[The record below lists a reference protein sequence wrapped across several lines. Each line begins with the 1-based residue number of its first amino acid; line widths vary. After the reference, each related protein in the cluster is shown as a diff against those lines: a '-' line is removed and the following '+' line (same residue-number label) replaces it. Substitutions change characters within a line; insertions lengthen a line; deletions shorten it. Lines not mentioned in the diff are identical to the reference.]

1 MSPTSIFLN
10 TSLPNYQK
18 AFIHK
23 NMGDSNRVLEDD
35 LPNESYDWCC
45 VSKYGTGADDLL
57 LRIVS
62 LFLCINYH
70 QHIYVNKYFTA
81 QQRNIRLIKNKFN
94 Q

>member
-18 AFIHK
+18 TFIHK
-23 NMGDSNRVLEDD
+23 NMANSNRVLEDD

-57 LRIVS
+57 L
-62 LFLCINYH
+62 
-70 QHIYVNKYFTA
+70 
-81 QQRNIRLIKNKFN
+81 
-94 Q
+94 